1 MLRHTPEYTMSASEY
16 TVSGTSEV
24 DAKIET
30 ILSDV
35 RGVISREVEASRICA
50 LVLIGGYGRGE
61 GGVELRDGEEHPHNN
76 LDLLLISRGSGPGR
90 KAPEKDRLSLALE
103 PLRTRH
109 GVGIDI
115 GVVSDTALRTSP
127 NLVMW
132 HDMRFAHR
140 TVLGDSQ
147 FVPSLTRFTVEGIP
161 SWDICNLLVN
171 RGTLLV
177 INDLLLEAG
186 TWSTTTARTVI
197 RHAMKA
203 IIGYGDAL
211 LYFNGRYHWSY
222 VEKQSRMRKL
232 SAAPSDFR
240 QLYDTAIEFRFRPDY
255 ARYRDCHLP
264 QWLESLNPILA
275 GIHLTCERTRLRSP
289 ALRWERYLDA
299 ALTQILREDLTS
311 PRRLARKMTNVARRP
326 IVGFDVSALA
336 SLGARAAGPR
346 GLLPILFPAVAYRAV
361 TPVLTQAL
369 EGFCEEPCAM
379 RRMYLELWGQH
390 VDVNFNLPPSRPI
403 EPVKATREAA

>member
-1 MLRHTPEYTMSASEY
+1 MSASKY

-35 RGVISREVEASRICA
+35 RDVISHEVKASRFRA

-61 GGVELRDGEEHPHNN
+61 GGVELRDGEERPHNN
-76 LDLLLISRGSGPGR
+76 LDFLLISKGSGPGC

-103 PLRTRH
+103 PLRVRH
-109 GVGIDI
+109 DVGIDI
-115 GVVSDTALRTSP
+115 GVVSETALKASP
-127 NLVMW
+127 CLVMW
-132 HDMRFAHR
+132 HDMRFGHR
-140 TVLGDSQ
+140 TLLGDSQ
-147 FVPSLTRFTVEGIP
+147 FVPSLTRFTVERIP

-186 TWSTTTARTVI
+186 TWSTPTARTVI

-222 VEKQSRMRKL
+222 VEKQSRMQKFI
-232 SAAPSDFR
+232 AAPSGFR
-240 QLYDTAIEFRFRPDY
+240 QLYDTAIEFRFSPDY
-255 ARYRDCHLP
+255 AKYRDCHLP
-264 QWLESLNPILA
+264 QWLEDLNPILA
-275 GIHLTCERTRLRSP
+275 DIHLTCERTRLRSP
-289 ALRWERYLDA
+289 AIRWEHYLDA
-299 ALTQILREDLTS
+299 ALRQILREDLTS
-311 PRRLARKMTNVARRP
+311 PRRLARKITNVARRP
-326 IVGFDVSALA
+326 IVGFDVSAFA

-361 TPVLTQAL
+361 TPVLKQAL

-379 RRMYLELWGQH
+379 RRMYLDLWGQH
-390 VDVNFNLPPSRPI
+390 VDVNFNFPPSRP
-403 EPVKATREAA
+403 VKSVNATREAA

>member
-1 MLRHTPEYTMSASEY
+1 MSASEY
-16 TVSGTSEV
+16 TVSGSSEV
-24 DAKIET
+24 EAKIET

-35 RGVISREVEASRICA
+35 RDVISREVEASRYRA

-61 GGVELRDGEEHPHNN
+61 GGVELRDGEERPHNN
-76 LDLLLISRGSGPGR
+76 LDFLLIGKGSGPGC
-90 KAPEKDRLSLALE
+90 KAPEKGRLSLALE
-103 PLRTRH
+103 PLRVRH
-109 GVGIDI
+109 DVGIDI
-115 GVVSDTALRTSP
+115 GVVSETALKASP
-127 NLVMW
+127 CLVMW
-132 HDMRFAHR
+132 HDMRFGHR
-140 TVLGDSQ
+140 TLLGDSQ
-147 FVPSLTRFTVEGIP
+147 FVPSLTQFTVERIP

-186 TWSTTTARTVI
+186 TWSTPTARTVI

-222 VEKQSRMRKL
+222 VEKQSRMQKL
-232 SAAPSDFR
+232 IAAPSDFH
-240 QLYDTAIEFRFRPDY
+240 QLYDTAIEFRFNPDY
-255 ARYRDCHLP
+255 AKYRDCHLP
-264 QWLESLNPILA
+264 QWLEDLNPILA
-275 GIHLTCERTRLRSP
+275 DIHLTCERTRLRSP
-289 ALRWERYLDA
+289 ALRWEHYLDA
-299 ALTQILREDLTS
+299 ALRQILREDLTP
-311 PRRLARKMTNVARRP
+311 PRRLARKITNVARRP

-361 TPVLTQAL
+361 TPVLKQAL

-379 RRMYLELWGQH
+379 RRMYLDLWGQH
-390 VDVNFNLPPSRPI
+390 VDVNFNFPPSRPGNS
-403 EPVKATREAA
+403 VNATREAA